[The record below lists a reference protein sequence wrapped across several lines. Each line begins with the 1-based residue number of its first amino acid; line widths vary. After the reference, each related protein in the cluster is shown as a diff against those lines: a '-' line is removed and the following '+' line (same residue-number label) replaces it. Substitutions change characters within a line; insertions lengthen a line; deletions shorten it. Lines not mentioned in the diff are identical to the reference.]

1 MGIKSSGFLS
11 PSGPVWPNADRIDEA
26 DLALRFIAGDT
37 GATEVVFYAYF
48 DRLFTLI
55 YHSVGK
61 DRAAAEDIIQETF
74 LSALKSAKNFQARS
88 KLYTWLVSIAH
99 HKIVDYYRHQEVERK
114 HFNHFSNDP
123 PGEKPEIVDESL
135 SVSDMVEHAESNDV
149 IEKALMSL
157 PVDYRQVLLLKY
169 VEDMPVAEI
178 CQVMKRSPKSVEGL
192 LTRSRKAL
200 RGNITAFREG

>member
-1 MGIKSSGFLS
+1 VGIKSSGFLS

-74 LSALKSAKNFQARS
+74 LSALKSAENFQAKS

-99 HKIVDYYRHQEVERK
+99 HKIVDYYRHLEVERK
-114 HFNHFSNDP
+114 HLNHFSKDP
-123 PGEKPEIVDESL
+123 PGDKTDESL
-135 SVSDMVEHAESNDV
+135 SVGDMVEHSESKTA
-149 IEKALMSL
+149 IEKVLLSL

-192 LTRSRKAL
+192 LTRARRAL